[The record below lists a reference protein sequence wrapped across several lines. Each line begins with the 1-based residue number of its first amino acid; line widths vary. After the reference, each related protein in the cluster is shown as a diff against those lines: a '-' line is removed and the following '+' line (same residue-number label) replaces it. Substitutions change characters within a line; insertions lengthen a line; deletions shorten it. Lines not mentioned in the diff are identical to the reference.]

1 MAIGVALI
9 AGLVAMVA
17 ARITALRRLTL
28 MP

>member
-1 MAIGVALI
+1 VTIAVALV

-17 ARITALRRLTL
+17 ARITALRRLSL